1 MAWNVAVHGDGRP
14 LVLVHGI
21 ASSSH
26 IWNPLLPRLAAE
38 RQVVTVDL
46 PGHGGT
52 ASAPDP
58 AARLVPAMAARL
70 VEEVARVGVTAPF
83 DIAGNSLGGWTA
95 LEVARLGAA
104 RSVVGL
110 SPAGLW
116 PGTTPPGIARHFL
129 LLRRLGM
136 VAPSLTRRALQHAAG
151 RAIALGTLFGR
162 PWRVPAHEAL
172 AAYEGFVS
180 SPAFLELREVLAP
193 TRFAGGRDIAVPVTV
208 AFGRRDL
215 LLRARTARHRGEL
228 PAHTRWVLLP
238 GCGHVPTWDDPA
250 LVADL
255 VLRGTA

>member
-1 MAWNVAVHGDGRP
+1 MAWNVTVHGEGRP

-38 RQVVTVDL
+38 RRVVTVDL

-52 ASAPDP
+52 PSAPD
-58 AARLVPAMAARL
+58 AADRLVPAMAARL
-70 VEEVARVGVTAPF
+70 VGELARAGVPAPF

-95 LEVARLGAA
+95 LEVAKLGAA

-110 SPAGLW
+110 SPGGLW
-116 PGTTPPGIARHFL
+116 PGDSPPGIARHFL
-129 LLRRLGM
+129 LLRRLGLA
-136 VAPSLTRRALQHAAG
+136 APGLARRLLRHPGG
-151 RAIALGTLFGR
+151 RAVALGTMFGR

-172 AAYEGFVS
+172 AAFEGFVA

-193 TRFAGGRDIAVPVTV
+193 TRFAGGRDITVPVTV
-208 AFGRRDL
+208 AFGTRDV
-215 LLRARTARHRGEL
+215 LLRRRVARHAGEL
-228 PAHTRWVLLP
+228 PAHTRWVALP

-250 LVADL
+250 LVADV
-255 VLRGTA
+255 VLQGTA